1 MATLKTRP
9 NAEGVAE
16 FIDRVADP
24 VRQRDAR
31 IVCELLKKIARRE
44 PRMWGSSIVGF
55 GAYSYTYAS
64 GRSGEWP
71 LTGFSPRKQALTLY
85 VMSGFDEYEALLG
98 KLGDHKIGKSCLY
111 IRNLDKVDT
120 KVLASLIRKSVA
132 HLRRKWPTR

>member
-9 NAEGVAE
+9 NADCVAE
-16 FIDRVADP
+16 FIDRIADP
-24 VRQRDAR
+24 ARQRDAR
-31 IVCELLKKIARRE
+31 IVCELLKKITRRD
-44 PRMWGSSIVGF
+44 PLMWGSSIVGF

-85 VMSGFDEYEALLG
+85 VMSGFDEHEALLG
-98 KLGDHKIGKSCLY
+98 KLGDHKTGKSCLY
-111 IRNLDKVDT
+111 IRNLDKVDR

-132 HLRRKWPTR
+132 RLRKKWPTR